1 MRNVALKMLIG
12 DKAKY
17 IGLVFGV
24 TFATLLISQ
33 QVSIFIGI
41 MSRTAG
47 SIYAVSEADIWVMDT
62 RVRYIDE
69 VEPMRAVELTNVR
82 SVPGVEWAVPFYKG
96 LTTIRMPDGLTQ
108 QVQLTG
114 VDDVSL
120 IGLCAT
126 MVLGE
131 ATSLLNPQSAI
142 MDSSGFAF
150 TWPGQ
155 PLSLGKYVELND
167 NRLVI
172 NGICDAPPTFL
183 TFPIVYVSF
192 DAAMEMTPPQRNKM
206 PFVLVKAKVG
216 QDIQALKKAIQ
227 DYTGLQ
233 ALTQDEFAWRSINY
247 YLERT
252 GIPVNFSITIMLGVI
267 IGAAITAQTFYIFVV
282 ENLKQFAAMKAVGV
296 TNRQLFNIVFTQA
309 SVVYVLG
316 YGLGIGL
323 TAFFFFMTK
332 DVPAL
337 KGFILHWQ
345 VMAGTA
351 GLIAVVILCSIIFSL
366 RKVFRLDP
374 ALVFRG

>member
-17 IGLVFGV
+17 MGLVFGV

-69 VEPMRAVELTNVR
+69 VEPMRDVELTNIR

-108 QVQLTG
+108 QVQLIG

-120 IGLCAT
+120 IGLCAS
-126 MVLGE
+126 MVMGE
-131 ATSLLNPQSAI
+131 ATSILNSQSAI
-142 MDSSGFAF
+142 MDSNGFKF

-155 PLSLGKYVELND
+155 FLSLGKYVELND
-167 NRLVI
+167 NRLII
-172 NGICDAPPTFL
+172 NGICNAPPTFL
-183 TFPIVYVSF
+183 TFPIVYVTYST
-192 DAAMEMTPPQRNKM
+192 AMEMTPPQRNKM
-206 PFVLVKAKVG
+206 PFVLVKAKQG
-216 QDIQALKKAIQ
+216 QNIHSLKKVIQ
-227 DYTGLQ
+227 EYTGLQ
-233 ALTQDEFAWRSINY
+233 ALSQDEFAWRSINY
-247 YLERT
+247 YLQRT
-252 GIPVNFSITIMLGVI
+252 GIPINFGITIMLGII
-267 IGAAITAQTFYIFVV
+267 IGAAITAQTFYIFIV

-296 TNRQLFNIVFTQA
+296 TNRQLFKIVFTQA
-309 SVVYVLG
+309 SLVYVLG
-316 YGLGIGL
+316 YSLGIGL

-332 DVPAL
+332 DAPAL
-337 KGFILHWQ
+337 KGFVLHWQ
-345 VMAGTA
+345 VLLGAA
-351 GLIAVVILCSIIFSL
+351 GLIAIIILGSIIFSL